1 VPTPGNAGSP
11 ASGPVNVH
19 CGSRPVIRR
28 LYDDGETTR
37 KTPSASR
44 LTCRT
49 ELPTEPRSSSI
60 WSTVLSL
67 ATVWPCCRNG
77 LGYSWLTKS
86 RPLVGV
92 LRADRQREEREVVVV
107 VAEDQLAVVAAERVA
122 VRMITSER

>member
-1 VPTPGNAGSP
+1 
-11 ASGPVNVH
+11 
-19 CGSRPVIRR
+19 
-28 LYDDGETTR
+28 
-37 KTPSASR
+37 
-44 LTCRT
+44 
-49 ELPTEPRSSSI
+49 
-60 WSTVLSL
+60 L